1 MIVDLDDMNSRR
13 PAAFTDSSRT
23 EGNHRRPGRSRYAVL
38 PVSALCALAP
48 PETAIAQ
55 ESGNTTVLEAI
66 SVKGARTAAK
76 AWGPVGGYAAS
87 ATQTGAKTDTP
98 ILEIPQTVNVI
109 PAEQIKAQ
117 AATSVSKALRYS
129 AGVFTEQYGA
139 ASRFDAYTLVRGFPA
154 DFFLDGLA
162 LPDTTASNG
171 FAGSVVE
178 PYGLERIEVLK
189 GPSSALYG
197 QSGPGGIIN
206 LVSKRPSDEPLR
218 EVEFQTGSF
227 DRMQGAFDLSGPVD
241 AEGEFLYRLTGLARS
256 ADTQVDF
263 IEDDR
268 LFVAPAFTWQPSE
281 DTSLTLLA
289 QHAREKGAKTSF
301 NYLPT
306 DGTLR
311 EVPGYGKLPFSR
323 YSGEPGFDRLEREQ
337 SSVGYVFDHRI
348 DETFSL
354 HQSVRFT
361 RNDLYLRA
369 LNRSGELIIDPD
381 PTVAPRLNRRAFRID
396 SSAHALAIDNRLQAQ
411 FETSSLSHDLIVGA
425 DYRNDKSQYDTG
437 AGAAA
442 PIAIFDPVYGV
453 AITDPGINFQKKDA
467 RIRQFGI
474 YAQDQ
479 IALDNWIATLSA
491 RYDWSSIDTEIET
504 VSTSARAATSTR
516 DQAFSGRAGLGYL
529 FETGFAPYVS
539 YSTSFK
545 PTAETGVDGAAFDPL
560 VGRQL
565 EAGVKYQPPG
575 LDALFTAAL
584 FDIRQTNTPT
594 ADSSTPLFRRQVGVV
609 RVRGFELE
617 ARGNVI
623 DQLKLI
629 ASYAHLDNR
638 VLESSVSADIGNR
651 LASTPTD
658 QASLWADYGFDEG
671 PLEGLTLGAG
681 VRYVGSTFN
690 GANTVKIPSY
700 ALLDAALTYDFGAL
714 RDGVSGPQ
722 LQVNAS
728 NLLDRYYVT
737 QCGNVPGC
745 TLGSRRTVTATM
757 RVSF

>member
-1 MIVDLDDMNSRR
+1 MLA
-13 PAAFTDSSRT
+13 PAA
-23 EGNHRRPGRSRYAVL
+23 G
-38 PVSALCALAP
+38 ALA
-48 PETAIAQ
+48 EDH
-55 ESGNTTVLEAI
+55 GKTTELEAI
-66 SVKGARTAAK
+66 SVKGGRVTDR
-76 AWGPVGGYAAS
+76 AWEAVGGYAAT

-98 ILEIPQTVNVI
+98 VIKIPQTVTVI
-109 PAEQIKAQ
+109 PAEQIRAQ
-117 AATSVSKALRYS
+117 GATSVSKALRYS
-129 AGVFTEQYGA
+129 AGVFTEQYGT
-139 ASRFDAYTLVRGFPA
+139 ASRFDTYTLVRGFPA

-171 FAGSVVE
+171 FAGSVIE

-197 QSGPGGIIN
+197 QSGPGGIVN
-206 LVSKRPSDEPLR
+206 LVSKRPTDEPLR
-218 EVEFQTGSF
+218 EIEFQTGSF
-227 DRMQGAFDLSGPVD
+227 DRKQGAFDLSGPID
-241 AEGEFLYRLTGLARS
+241 AEGAFLYRLTGLARA

-268 LFVAPAFTWQPSE
+268 LFIAPALTWQPSE
-281 DTSLTLLA
+281 DTSLTFLA

-311 EVPGYGKLPFSR
+311 AVPGYGKLPFSR

-337 SSVGYVFDHRI
+337 TSIGYIFDHRI

-381 PTVAPRLNRRAFRID
+381 PAVAPRLNRRAFRID
-396 SSAHALAIDNRLQAQ
+396 SSAEAFAIDNRLEAQ
-411 FETSSLSHDLIVGA
+411 FDTASLSHDLIVGA
-425 DYRNDKSQYDTG
+425 DYRNDQSQYDTG
-437 AGAAA
+437 AGPAA
-442 PIAIFDPVYGV
+442 PISIFDPVYGV
-453 AITDPGINFQKKDA
+453 AIADPGINFQKKDA

-479 IALDNWIATLSA
+479 IALDNWMATLSA
-491 RYDWSSIDTEIET
+491 RYDWSSIDTDLET
-504 VSTSARAATSTR
+504 VSTGARSATVAK

-529 FETGFAPYVS
+529 FDNGIAPYVS

-560 VGRQL
+560 VGRQV
-565 EAGVKYQPPG
+565 EAGVKYQPAG
-575 LDALFTAAL
+575 LDALLTAAV

-594 ADSSTPLFRRQVGVV
+594 ADLSSPLFRRQVGVV
-609 RVRGFELE
+609 RVRGFEVE
-617 ARGNVI
+617 ARGNVT
-623 DQLKLI
+623 DQLALI

-638 VLESSVSADIGNR
+638 VVASSVAADVGNR

-658 QASLWADYGFDEG
+658 QASFWADYRFDQG
-671 PLEGLTLGAG
+671 LLEGLTLGGG

-700 ALLDAALTYDFGAL
+700 ALLDAALSFDVGAL
-714 RDGVSGPQ
+714 RDGAAGPQ
-722 LQVNAS
+722 LQVNAT
-728 NLLDRYYVT
+728 NLLDKYYVT

-757 RVSF
+757 RISF

>member
-1 MIVDLDDMNSRR
+1 MLMP
-13 PAAFTDSSRT
+13 PA
-23 EGNHRRPGRSRYAVL
+23 
-38 PVSALCALAP
+38 SA
-48 PETAIAQ
+48 TAQ
-55 ESGNTTVLEAI
+55 DNEDPTVLEAI
-66 SVKGARTAAK
+66 SVKGARITTNG
-76 AWGPVGGYAAS
+76 WGPVGGYAAS
-87 ATQTGAKTDTP
+87 ATRTGAKSDTP

-129 AGVFTEQYGA
+129 AGVLTEQYGT
-139 ASRFDAYTLVRGFPA
+139 ASRFDTYTLVRGFPA

-162 LPDTTASNG
+162 LPDTSASNG
-171 FAGSVVE
+171 FAGSVIE
-178 PYGLERIEVLK
+178 PYGLERIEILK

-206 LVSKRPSDEPLR
+206 LVSKRPTEEPLR
-218 EVEFQTGSF
+218 EMEFQTGSF
-227 DRMQGAFDLSGPVD
+227 DRLQGAFDLSGPVD
-241 AEGEFLYRLTGLARS
+241 AEGQLLYRLTGLARS

-268 LFVAPAFTWQPSE
+268 LFIAPALTWQPSQ
-281 DTSLTLLA
+281 DTSLTFLA
-289 QHAREKGAKTSF
+289 QHVREKGAKTGF

-311 EVPGYGKLPFSR
+311 DVPGYGKLRFSR

-337 SSVGYVFDHRI
+337 TSVGYVFGHRI

-369 LNRSGELIIDPD
+369 LNRSGELIVDPD
-381 PTVAPRLNRRAFRID
+381 PSVAPRLNRRAFRID
-396 SSAHALAIDNRLQAQ
+396 SSADALAIDNRLEAE
-411 FETSSLSHDLIVGA
+411 FDTGYLSHALIVGA
-425 DYRNDKSQYDTG
+425 DYRNDRSRYDTG
-437 AGAAA
+437 AGPAA
-442 PIAIFDPVYGV
+442 PIAIFDPVYG
-453 AITDPGINFQKKDA
+453 IGMTDPGINFQKKDA
-467 RIRQFGI
+467 RIKQFGV

-491 RYDWSSIDTEIET
+491 RYDWSSIETDIET
-504 VSTSARAATSTR
+504 VATGARAATSTR

-565 EAGVKYQPPG
+565 EAGVKYQPTG
-575 LDALFTAAL
+575 LDALFTAAA

-594 ADSSTPLFRRQVGVV
+594 ADSTTPLFRRQVGVV

-617 ARGNVI
+617 ARGNVT
-623 DQLKLI
+623 DQLELI

-638 VLESSVSADIGNR
+638 VLESSFTADIGNR
-651 LASTPTD
+651 LASTPRD
-658 QASLWADYGFDEG
+658 QASLWADYGFDQG
-671 PLEGLTLGAG
+671 PLEGLTVGGG

-690 GANTVKIPSY
+690 GTNTVKVPAY

-714 RDGVSGPQ
+714 KDGASGPQ

-728 NLLDRYYVT
+728 NLLDKYYVT

-745 TLGSRRTVTATM
+745 TLGSRRTITATM